1 MELGTGLSDA
11 ESSPALVSKAID
23 SYRLTL
29 LAVGRSA
36 VQGYST
42 TGEVLNSDLRDL
54 ERQLGADM
62 CLESVTRVTQQVDS
76 RLREWS
82 ERTSEQLRG
91 RADEA
96 KRLLITLAQTAE
108 SICDRD
114 QRFSKQFKDLTA
126 HLETIG
132 NLDDLTQIRASL
144 VKQAGELKCRVDQLT
159 RENQQLV
166 AQLKT
171 DVNSYEVR
179 LKAAEHLVL
188 KDALT
193 GLVNRRSIEDRIQW
207 CIRRNTPFTVVV
219 ADLNHFKKVNDAHG
233 HLAGD
238 DLLKQFASELRL
250 NVRSSDVVGRWGG
263 DEFIMLLY
271 SDATGAKTQIDR
283 ISKWVLGNYTIRV
296 DGGEASVNL
305 HVDASIGLAEWRHGE
320 TMEQVIARADD
331 AMYHEKRRSQA
342 VR

>member
-1 MELGTGLSDA
+1 
-11 ESSPALVSKAID
+11 
-23 SYRLTL
+23 
-29 LAVGRSA
+29 
-36 VQGYST
+36 
-42 TGEVLNSDLRDL
+42 
-54 ERQLGADM
+54 
-62 CLESVTRVTQQVDS
+62 
-76 RLREWS
+76 
-82 ERTSEQLRG
+82 
-91 RADEA
+91 
-96 KRLLITLAQTAE
+96 
-108 SICDRD
+108 
-114 QRFSKQFKDLTA
+114 
-126 HLETIG
+126 
-132 NLDDLTQIRASL
+132 
-144 VKQAGELKCRVDQLT
+144 
-159 RENQQLV
+159 LV

-320 TMEQVIARADD
+320 TMEEVIARADD